1 MKKLGRTAI
10 LTVLIV
16 ILSAL
21 LFVACNTNESDN
33 NQTPNDNQQTD
44 VNEDQKTQ
52 YVVTV
57 HPNNGNNSFEWT
69 INSEIPLIER
79 EGYYYDGIYL
89 DNLFKSATSF
99 ESLKKTGIVS
109 DIDVYVKWTAHKH
122 EFGSWYILIPPTH
135 VSEGLRVWYCSL
147 CDAEKYEDMQK
158 IGEHQFSDVWTI
170 DIDATE
176 TSEGEKSH
184 HCVIAGC
191 PERKDITSI
200 PKKEVTQPDT
210 PIEHTHSMILVKRVP
225 ATCTVTGYE
234 INKCEGCDY
243 TSRITLPIV
252 ANDLDHSHFLAGE
265 KCDKCGYVSI
275 SNLQNSVLMY
285 NTRYDTYCAEYYG
298 TSTQKDVFKFYNQ
311 RINLAYLQNTVETI
325 ESDSFKDWISLD
337 HIIIPSSVA
346 KIESNAF
353 YGCVSLKRISIPNS
367 VEEIEEAAFS
377 QCVNLETVNMS
388 QSLKRLGKNVLY
400 GTKWFEKQPIGQL
413 YLGNAAIAIKQ
424 DCSKVDV
431 IKEGTRIVADEFFA
445 GQSELSIITI
455 PSSIQFF
462 GTKVFD
468 GCSNLTGVYY
478 NAINAE
484 CSDSLFDNMTSIE
497 HTVFG
502 RDVEKIPDLLFAN
515 CSSLADV
522 MFRGNNVTE
531 IGVSAFSRCS
541 KLSEIIVP
549 NSVESIG
556 ENAFFGC
563 SSLESITI
571 PFVGA
576 KADATSSDMYQY
588 PFGYIFG
595 TSSYDGGVAT
605 TQRYCGN
612 STSSTTSSTYYIPS
626 SLKAVTV
633 TSGDILYGAFYNCS
647 GLTSITIPDS
657 VMSIGDYAFFGCNGL
672 TSVTIPDGVTSIGVS
687 AFAYCSGLT
696 SITIPD
702 SVTSI
707 GDYAFYE
714 CYGLT
719 STTIPDSVTS
729 IGDYAFYEC
738 YGLTSTTIP
747 DSVTS
752 IGNSAFYGC
761 SGLTSITIPDSVM
774 SIGGGAFT
782 YCSSL
787 TSVTIGNGVTSIDQY
802 AFSNCGSLTNIN
814 FEGTKAQWNAISK
827 GYNWNYNVPSSC
839 KIVCTDGTIYN

>member
-10 LTVLIV
+10 LAVLIV

-21 LFVACNTNESDN
+21 LFVACDKGGSQSPSENDN
-33 NQTPNDNQQTD
+33 NQMPNDNQQTD
-44 VNEDQKTQ
+44 VNEDQKPQ

-69 INSEIPLIER
+69 INSENPLIER

-89 DNLFKSATSF
+89 DSLFKSATSF

-109 DIDVYVKWTAHKH
+109 DIDVYVKWTTHKH

-170 DIDATE
+170 DIDSTE

-200 PKKEVTQPDT
+200 PKKEVAQPDT

-234 INKCEGCDY
+234 ISKCEGCDY
-243 TSRITLPIV
+243 TSRITLPMV
-252 ANDLDHSHFLAGE
+252 ANDLGHSHLFAGE

-285 NTRYDTYCAEYYG
+285 NTEYDTYCAEYYG
-298 TSTQKDVFKFYNQ
+298 TTTQKDVFKFYNQ

-337 HIIIPSSVA
+337 HIFIPNSVA

-353 YGCVSLKRISIPNS
+353 YGCVSLERISIPNS

-377 QCVNLETVNMS
+377 QCIDLETVNMS
-388 QSLKRLGKNVLY
+388 QSLKHIGKNVLWS
-400 GTKWFEKQPIGQL
+400 TKWFENQPAGLL

-424 DCSKVDV
+424 ECSKVDA
-431 IKEGTRIVADEFFA
+431 IKDGTRIVADEFFA

-484 CSDSLFDNMTSIE
+484 CSDSLFGNMTSIE

-502 RDVEKIPDLLFAN
+502 RDVEKIPAGLFSNCSNLAHIKIADNSALTDIETMAFAN
-515 CSSLADV
+515 CSKVGTIHIPNNVERIADYAFLGCGSLTSIV
-522 MFRGNNVTE
+522 IPNNVTS
-531 IGVSAFSRCS
+531 IGNGAFKDCFS
-541 KLSEIIVP
+541 I
-549 NSVESIG
+549 ESIM
-556 ENAFFGC
+556 
-563 SSLESITI
+563 I
-571 PFVGA
+571 PFIGA
-576 KADATSSDMYQY
+576 SGTANNGYDQV
-588 PFGYIFG
+588 FGYIFG
-595 TSSYDGGVAT
+595 YEIRSDSYNVIGLTKQYENYSSYFW
-605 TQRYCGN
+605 YN
-612 STSSTTSSTYYIPS
+612 IPS
-626 SLKAVTV
+626 SIKTVIIRGKATTIPSNAFKNCKYLTEITIPDSVV
-633 TSGDILYGAFYNCS
+633 SIGDFAFYNCS
-647 GLTSITIPDS
+647 GLTSLTIPDS
-657 VMSIGDYAFFGCNGL
+657 V
-672 TSVTIPDGVTSIGVS
+672 TSIDNG
-687 AFAYCSGLT
+687 AFSYCSGLT
-696 SITIPD
+696 SITIPN
-702 SVTSI
+702 SVTRI
-707 GDYAFYE
+707 GE
-714 CYGLT
+714 
-719 STTIPDSVTS
+719 
-729 IGDYAFYEC
+729 
-738 YGLTSTTIP
+738 
-747 DSVTS
+747 
-752 IGNSAFYGC
+752 
-761 SGLTSITIPDSVM
+761 
-774 SIGGGAFT
+774 GAF
-782 YCSSL
+782 SSC
-787 TSVTIGNGVTSIDQY
+787 TG
-802 AFSNCGSLTNIN
+802 LTNIN

-827 GYNWNYNVPSSC
+827 DYEWNYNVPSSC
-839 KIVCTDGTIYN
+839 KIVCTDGTI